1 MKKMRANDKKTLG
14 TIYLILMSMA
24 LLSVTAVSADV
35 QVTAVKHTG
44 ITIDG
49 LIGDWDG
56 VPGTKITMIQPM
68 SPDNR
73 MVDGLELRV
82 AYDDSNIYVLA
93 IITDDFD
100 YNVTHHRN
108 SPALAVLFAVDEA
121 ATPEMGGGAGY
132 VDIWHWEL
140 DTGPG
145 VVAGF
150 NLLSGNDPVGN
161 LDDEYALSIFDRHD
175 DATANELYGSW
186 AHTDMSAVGA
196 DGEWIFEMKR
206 SLTTSDTLKQDA
218 QFVIGETVKVSI
230 AYWDPD
236 ETGEPGVLNGWT
248 NAGHYSTCRD
258 PATLDFSWID
268 VELEPVELI
277 QGPEG
282 PQGPAGSQGEAG
294 PQGSQGEQGTVGPK
308 GPQGE
313 QGDPGTAGWT
323 TYASAGALLL
333 ALVAVASAFMK
344 K

>member
-1 MKKMRANDKKTLG
+1 
-14 TIYLILMSMA
+14 
-24 LLSVTAVSADV
+24 
-35 QVTAVKHTG
+35 
-44 ITIDG
+44 
-49 LIGDWDG
+49 
-56 VPGTKITMIQPM
+56 
-68 SPDNR
+68 
-73 MVDGLELRV
+73 
-82 AYDDSNIYVLA
+82 
-93 IITDDFD
+93 
-100 YNVTHHRN
+100 
-108 SPALAVLFAVDEA
+108 
-121 ATPEMGGGAGY
+121 MGGGAGY

-150 NLLSGNDPVGN
+150 NLQSGDDPVGN

-175 DATANELYGSW
+175 DANANELYGSW

-196 DGEWIFEMKR
+196 NGEWIFEMKR

-218 QFVIGETVKVSI
+218 QLVIGETAKLSI
-230 AYWDPD
+230 AYWDAD

-248 NAGHYSTCRD
+248 DSGHYATCRD
-258 PATLDFSWID
+258 PDTLDFSWID
-268 VELEPVELI
+268 VELEPVELL

-282 PQGPAGSQGEAG
+282 PQGPAGLQGEAG
-294 PQGSQGEQGTVGPK
+294 SQGPQGEQGPAGSE

-333 ALVAVASAFMK
+333 ALVAVASVFMK

>member
-1 MKKMRANDKKTLG
+1 MRANDKKTLG
-14 TIYLILMSMA
+14 TIYLLLMSMA
-24 LLSVTAVSADV
+24 LLSVTTVSADV
-35 QVTAVKHTG
+35 QLTAVKHTG

-56 VPGTKITMIQPM
+56 VPGTTITMIQPM
-68 SPDNR
+68 STDNR

-82 AYDDSNIYVLA
+82 AYDDANIYVLA
-93 IITDDFD
+93 IISDDFD
-100 YNVTHHRN
+100 YNVTHHHN
-108 SPALAVLFAVDEA
+108 SAALAVLFAVDEA

-186 AHTDMSAVGA
+186 SHTDMSAVGA

-218 QFVIGETVKVSI
+218 QFVIGETAKLSI
-230 AYWDPD
+230 AYWDAD
-236 ETGEPGVLNGWT
+236 ETGEPGVLHGWT
-248 NAGHYSTCRD
+248 AVGHYATCRD
-258 PATLDFSWID
+258 PDTLDFSWID
-268 VELEPVELI
+268 VELEPVELL

-282 PQGPAGSQGEAG
+282 PQGPAGPQGEAG
-294 PQGSQGEQGTVGPK
+294 PQGAQGEQGPAGSV

-333 ALVAVASAFMK
+333 ALVAVASVFMK

>member
-1 MKKMRANDKKTLG
+1 MRAIDKKTLG

-24 LLSVTAVSADV
+24 LLSITAVSADV

-56 VPGTKITMIQPM
+56 VPVTKITMIQPL
-68 SPDNR
+68 SPDNK

-108 SPALAVLFAVDEA
+108 SAALAVLFAVDEA
-121 ATPEMGGGAGY
+121 ATPDMGGGTGY

-150 NLLSGNDPVGN
+150 NLLSGDDPVGN

-196 DGEWIFEMKR
+196 EGEWIFEMKR

-218 QFVIGETVKVSI
+218 QFVIGETVKLSI
-230 AYWDPD
+230 AYWDAD

-248 NAGHYSTCRD
+248 DAGHYATCKD

-277 QGPEG
+277 QGSEG
-282 PQGPAGSQGEAG
+282 PQGPAGPQGEAG
-294 PQGSQGEQGTVGPK
+294 PQGSQGEQGTVGPE

-333 ALVAVASAFMK
+333 ALVAVASVFMK